1 MRSSKLFYKGDL
13 LIYSALSVMLIAL
26 FFALVIF
33 PASKPTSGFEICRAN
48 DTILT
53 YTDGKITVEEK
64 YSSLV
69 QIKSVEKGFEVT
81 VYTDQT
87 KTHFNVLLF
96 DKKQSTAKV
105 IESNCSHSKDCTYIP
120 PIKNSG
126 TIYCAPHDL
135 KIQPINSDFTPPVA
149 GGGV

>member
-13 LIYSALSVMLIAL
+13 LIYLALSVMLLAL

-33 PASKPTSGFEICRAN
+33 PASKSSSGFEICRAN

-53 YTDGKITVEEK
+53 YVDGKFSVDEK
-64 YSSLV
+64 FSSLV

-81 VYTDQT
+81 IYTDQAQ
-87 KTHFNVLLF
+87 THYNVLLF

-105 IESNCSHSKDCTYIP
+105 IESNCSLSKDCTYIP
-120 PIKNSG
+120 AIKNSG